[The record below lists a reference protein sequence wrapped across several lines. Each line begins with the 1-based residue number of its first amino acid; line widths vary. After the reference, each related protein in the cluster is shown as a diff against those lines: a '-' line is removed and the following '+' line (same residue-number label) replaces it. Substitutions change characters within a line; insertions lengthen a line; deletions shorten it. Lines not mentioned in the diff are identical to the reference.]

1 MGSFWVCN
9 IWTCGWG
16 GSHFAANDYAKGLT
30 NQLTQAIGTITLA
43 TQIKRDTFGAGLL
56 LVIVDLRGEDLSVE
70 VQLDFV
76 IAKGHLT
83 NQGNSINVRCEKVE
97 FASSGVAWHTYDDAV
112 C

>member
-1 MGSFWVCN
+1 MDGTVPIS
-9 IWTCGWG
+9 
-16 GSHFAANDYAKGLT
+16 AANDYAKGLT

-56 LVIVDLRGEDLSVE
+56 LVIVDLHGEDLSVE

-97 FASSGVAWHTYDDAV
+97 IFMA
-112 C
+112 